1 MRQDVRTREELQETV
16 LDLDRAWQRERRLT
30 EQYRALVDCL
40 QIITAA
46 QDLEGLWHG
55 LTTRLAPTLGYSSA
69 ALVRVEHDRFRVLFA
84 THGAGGPLEVPL
96 GSPLRRLRK
105 LRSLQF
111 YDASRLPELAGLSP
125 SEPRSVIVTEVFRGA
140 YQLVA
145 VFVHRDQQG
154 FGSWHVEFLD
164 ALAASLSH
172 SIGHLQTVSALSEA
186 QTQLM
191 HAERLAAIG
200 QLAAGVAHEINNPV
214 GFVASNFRALG
225 DYVSDIVTLVQAY
238 RQQRGQDSLA
248 ALEQDLDLDLDSMVA
263 DIENLLHE
271 NADGLQRVTEI
282 VRSLRTFA
290 RLDQPADCAPNDLNA
305 IVADTLIIANHEI
318 RNIARIQT
326 VFSDLPDVVCH
337 GSQLN
342 QVFLNILVNAAH
354 AIRSQE
360 RLELGLI
367 TVRTGHD
374 DAGVWCTISDDGP
387 GIAEDVAPRVFEPF
401 FTTRAVGEGTGLGLA
416 IAYDIVVNKHGGTI
430 ALVPTDRG
438 AAFVVRLPLAGTAEA
453 AATPR

>member
-1 MRQDVRTREELQETV
+1 MKLDVRTREELQETV

-46 QDLEGLWHG
+46 QDLESLWQG
-55 LTTRLAPTLGYSSA
+55 LTTRLATTLEYAEA
-69 ALVRVEHDRFRVLFA
+69 ALVRVEHGRFRVLFA
-84 THGAGGPLEVPL
+84 THAAPGLLEVPPA
-96 GSPLRRLRK
+96 SPLRRMRR

-111 YDASRLPELAGLSP
+111 YDTSRLPELDGLAP
-125 SEPRSVIVTEVFRGA
+125 PGIRSVIVTEVYRGT
-140 YQLVA
+140 YQLLT
-145 VFVHRDQQG
+145 VFLHREEQG

-164 ALAASLSH
+164 SLAASLSH
-172 SIGHLQTVSALSEA
+172 SIGHLQTVSELTEA

-225 DYVSDIVTLVQAY
+225 DYISDIVTLVQQY
-238 RQQRGQDSLA
+238 RRHRGEQSLA
-248 ALEQDLDLDLDSMVA
+248 ALEHDLEIDLDLIIT
-263 DIENLLHE
+263 DIESLLQE

-290 RLDQPADCAPNDLNA
+290 RLDQPADRAPNDLNT

-318 RNIARIQT
+318 RSVANVQT
-326 VFSDLPDVVCH
+326 AFDDVPDVVCH

-354 AIRSQE
+354 AIRSQD
-360 RLELGLI
+360 RLEPGLI
-367 TVRTGHD
+367 TIRTGHD
-374 DAGVWCTISDDGP
+374 DGGVWCTISDDGP
-387 GIAEDVAPRVFEPF
+387 GIAEDVAPRIFEPF

-430 ALVPTDRG
+430 ALEPGGGG
-438 AAFVVRLPLAGTAEA
+438 ATFRVRLPLASGI
-453 AATPR
+453 ATVPR

>member
-1 MRQDVRTREELQETV
+1 MKPDVRTREELQETV

-46 QDLEGLWHG
+46 KDLEALWRG
-55 LTTRLAPTLGYSSA
+55 LTARLAPTLGYSAA
-69 ALVRVEHDRFRVLFA
+69 ALVRVEHDRFRILFA
-84 THGAGGPLEVPL
+84 THAAAGPLEVPAA
-96 GSPLRRLRK
+96 SPLRRMRK

-111 YDASRLPELAGLSP
+111 YDTSRLPELAGLSP
-125 SEPRSVIVTEVFRGA
+125 AGARSVIVTEVYRGP
-140 YQLVA
+140 YQLLT
-145 VFVHRDQQG
+145 VFLHADEQG

-172 SIGHLQTVSALSEA
+172 SIGHLQTVSELSEA

-225 DYVSDIVTLVQAY
+225 DYVADVFTLVQKY
-238 RQQRGQDSLA
+238 RQQHDGKGLA
-248 ALEQDLDLDLDSMVA
+248 DLEQDLDLDFDSMIA
-263 DIENLLHE
+263 DIENLLVE
-271 NADGLQRVTEI
+271 NADGLERITEI

-290 RLDQPADCAPNDLNA
+290 RLDQPADRAPNDLNT
-305 IVADTLIIANHEI
+305 IVADTLIIANHEL
-318 RNIARIQT
+318 RNVARVQT
-326 VFSDLPDVVCH
+326 VFGDVPDVVCH
-337 GSQLN
+337 ASQIN

-360 RLELGLI
+360 RPELGLI
-367 TVRTGHD
+367 SVRTGHD
-374 DAGVWCTISDDGP
+374 DGGAWCTISDDGP
-387 GIAEDVAPRVFEPF
+387 GIAVDIAPRVFEPF
-401 FTTRAVGEGTGLGLA
+401 FTTKAVGEGTGLGLA
-416 IAYDIVVNKHGGTI
+416 IAYDIVVNKHGGAI
-430 ALVPTDRG
+430 AVEPADRG
-438 AAFVVRLPLAGTAEA
+438 TTFRVRLPLAGAPA
-453 AATPR
+453 LR